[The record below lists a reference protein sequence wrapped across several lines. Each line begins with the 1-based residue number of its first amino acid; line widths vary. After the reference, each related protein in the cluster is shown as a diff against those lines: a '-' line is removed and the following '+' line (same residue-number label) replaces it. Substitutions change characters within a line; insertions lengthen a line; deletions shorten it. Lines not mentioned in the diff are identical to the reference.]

1 MIDFGITLSS
11 MYLLPQYIQNG
22 MLLPVAMTGLIM
34 LPGGVVNA
42 LVSLFAGTLYDKIGA
57 KLPTRIGFLLS
68 AVGAILL
75 AMAGT
80 DSSIGYVI
88 LCHVIIMIGVPLAMS
103 PAQSSGLNA
112 LPGELSTD
120 GSTILNTMQQVLG
133 AVCTAVATSLL
144 AIGQSAYTAAGGA
157 DTAQA
162 FVQGTHYGLY
172 FTVILAVLGF
182 VVSLG
187 IKNGNKH

>member
-1 MIDFGITLSS
+1 MGWLSAPVIGGIVIGIVCIAAYAKRQLSMKVPVLNVRAFAIPAFRIGALLVMIDFGITLSS

-88 LCHVIIMIGVPLAMS
+88 LCHVIIMIAGHRSERVHCCWWCRY
-103 PAQSSGLNA
+103 SSGLCTGYS
-112 LPGELSTD
+112 LWSLFHGDPGCFR
-120 GSTILNTMQQVLG
+120 
-133 AVCTAVATSLL
+133 VC
-144 AIGQSAYTAAGGA
+144 G
-157 DTAQA
+157 
-162 FVQGTHYGLY
+162 
-172 FTVILAVLGF
+172 FTR
-182 VVSLG
+182 
-187 IKNGNKH
+187 H